1 MHLRQ
6 QLYMQVDRLVWLDV
20 LLSYPVRPRTV
31 LLFSDD
37 ACVWHVP
44 LVLAS
49 DTASTNA
56 PNCPVIHAL
65 PAIRIKD
72 LALILRHS
80 RLQQT
85 RCYLDE

>member
-1 MHLRQ
+1 
-6 QLYMQVDRLVWLDV
+6 MQVDRLVWLDV

-49 DTASTNA
+49 DSANA
-56 PNCPVIHAL
+56 PNCPAIHAL

-85 RCYLDE
+85 RYYLDE